1 MTEEEL
7 KEQVYSMS
15 NEDFAQKIAEMNTV
29 SDSSL
34 DNSVSTQSVEPEPKT
49 DDNNVDDTTQNNSNE
64 PNADDNDGVI
74 DDNNPFG
81 ENKSNGE
88 PTDDSKLTEP
98 TEPKDEPQSYRIRA
112 NGVDF
117 ELSLDDLINLAP
129 KALDYTKK
137 LQKIAPYRR
146 AISALEEEGITE
158 EELNQLIE
166 IRKGNSVAIKNL
178 LDKHN
183 ISTSSVTGVD
193 ENTSKEYKPQ
203 NYGKSEEELAFNET
217 IQGLMQNPHYEKMR
231 TYVNSLDDTSR
242 QMLMQNPQAYENLI
256 RDIESNV
263 FDESIKLAKKRKLME
278 VGSSQP
284 DILYYIESAQSL
296 WDRKRAELLKQN
308 EPKKQ
313 TIPNQGASKKNAK
326 LSGDKS
332 SSINNKK
339 VVEMISDI
347 DEEEYQAFL
356 ERAMRPTY

>member
-34 DNSVSTQSVEPEPKT
+34 DNSVSTQSVEPEPKI
-49 DDNNVDDTTQNNSNE
+49 DDTNVDDTTQNNSNE
-64 PNADDNDGVI
+64 PNADDDDGVI

-81 ENKSNGE
+81 ENTSKGE

-284 DILYYIESAQSL
+284 DILY
-296 WDRKRAELLKQN
+296 
-308 EPKKQ
+308 
-313 TIPNQGASKKNAK
+313 
-326 LSGDKS
+326 
-332 SSINNKK
+332 
-339 VVEMISDI
+339 
-347 DEEEYQAFL
+347 
-356 ERAMRPTY
+356 

>member
-15 NEDFAQKIAEMNTV
+15 NEDFAQKIAAMNTV

-49 DDNNVDDTTQNNSNE
+49 DDKNVDDTTQNNSNE
-64 PNADDNDGVI
+64 SNADDDDGVI

-81 ENKSNGE
+81 ESKSKDE
-88 PTDDSKLTEP
+88 PTDDSKTTEP
-98 TEPKDEPQSYRIRA
+98 TEPKDEPQSYKIRA

-117 ELSLDDLINLAP
+117 ELSLEDLINLAP

-203 NYGKSEEELAFNET
+203 SYGKSEEELTFNET

-231 TYVNSLDDTSR
+231 TYVNSLDNTSR

-296 WDRKRAELLKQN
+296 WDKKRAELLKQN

-313 TIPNQGASKKNAK
+313 TIPNQEASKKNAK

-356 ERAMRPTY
+356 NRAMRPTY